1 MARASRSVR
10 PKGRRIQSFLRLA
23 RYTLFRGFAV
33 WIALVAGIFLTII
46 IANMGGYVDKI
57 KIAQI
62 NETVSASV
70 FMNPAYQH
78 LTSEEKREL
87 IQKLVQLEI
96 ERLELDKPFIRF
108 DRYFWKSRAFRYLA
122 DALVFNLGFAEH
134 IHSTSGSK
142 KVWVIIQER
151 LPYSVLLFTTAS
163 LIVFFASI
171 FVALILSRRYG
182 SVWDRMSVSLAPL
195 STAPPWFYGIILIM
209 IFAAQLRLL
218 PFGGFVSI
226 PPPKSIWAY
235 ALSVIEHMI
244 LPLSAWFIS
253 GIFAAVYSWRTFFLI
268 YSSEDYVEMAR
279 AKGVPGR
286 ALERRYIL
294 RPTLPP
300 IITGFALML
309 ISAWMGA
316 IITESVFNWP
326 GLGSLYITAINGFD
340 TPVIVGL
347 TMIYAYLLG
356 VTVFLLDF
364 IYAIVDPR
372 IKVGGGSTA

>member
-1 MARASRSVR
+1 LARAKRLVH
-10 PKGRRIQSFLRLA
+10 PKGRRVQTFLRLL
-23 RYTLFRGFAV
+23 RYTFLRGLAV
-33 WIALVAGIFLTII
+33 WIALVVGIFLTIMV
-46 IANMGGYVDKI
+46 ANMGGYVDKI
-57 KIAQI
+57 KKAQI
-62 NETVSASV
+62 EESINMQV
-70 FMNPAYQH
+70 FQNPAYQN
-78 LTSEEKREL
+78 LTTEEKRKLAQQL
-87 IQKLVQLEI
+87 IQLEI

-108 DRYFWKSRAFRYLA
+108 DKYFWKSRAFRYLG
-122 DALVFNLGFAEH
+122 DALVLDFGFAEH

-142 KVWVIIQER
+142 KVWIIIQER

-163 LIVFFASI
+163 LIVFLTSI

-182 SVWDRMSVSLAPL
+182 SIWDRMSVSLAPL
-195 STAPPWFYGIILIM
+195 STAPAWFYGIILIM

-226 PPPKSIWAY
+226 PPPKTMLAY
-235 ALSVIEHMI
+235 AFSVVQHMV
-244 LPLSAWFIS
+244 LPLLAWFIAY
-253 GIFAAVYSWRTFFLI
+253 IFASVYSWRTFFLI
-268 YSSEDYVEMAR
+268 YSSEDYVEMAK

-300 IITGFALML
+300 IITSFALML
-309 ISAWMGA
+309 IGAWMGA

-326 GLGSLYITAINGFD
+326 GLGSLYMQAINGFD

-356 VTVFLLDF
+356 ITVFLLDF